1 MNRRELEKEGVDLK
15 LIFLLLLKKI
25 PAVIISSLAGAL
37 LCGGLYGIWHSQAL
51 GNRNYEARSQYY
63 ITFEEIEDENFFAFY
78 YNGYTW
84 NDLLHS
90 DPILGYAMTLLP
102 EGYDRSYVDDCVKA
116 EILSDVRVLTTTV
129 TAPSA
134 EEVVLFQN
142 AVEQAVVHYAGIGEK
157 LERIEVILSKE
168 PGLEDVANHLL
179 RAAATGAAGAAL
191 LAVLLL
197 LFNIAV
203 ADAVYL
209 PQEFEE
215 RFDIPCAGVDCGFL
229 RAELAA
235 NEAQLCGGSNSQGSN
250 SQGSNSKGSSQGE
263 DRSGDRVG
271 GEYPIV
277 DMQRLLDGDE
287 SVFHEIRERGGVIL
301 SFPQGKANGK
311 RLARAIHNLKLQ
323 DCRIVCARITD
334 ADERLLQWYYGLSR
348 RRGRCSEKGNDASS
362 AGDRG

>member
-1 MNRRELEKEGVDLK
+1 MNRRELEREGVDLK
-15 LIFLLLLKKI
+15 LIFLLLFKKI
-25 PAVIISSLAGAL
+25 PVVIISSLAGAL
-37 LCGGLYGIWHSQAL
+37 LCGALYGIWHSRAL

-84 NDLLHS
+84 NDLLSS

-102 EGYDRSYVDDCVKA
+102 GGYDRSYVDDCVKA

-142 AVEQAVVHYAGIGEK
+142 AIEQAVVHYAGVGEK

-168 PGLEDVANHLL
+168 PGLEDVANHML
-179 RAAATGAAGAAL
+179 RAAAVGAAGAAL
-191 LAVLLL
+191 LAVLSL
-197 LFNIAV
+197 LFVIAIE
-203 ADAVYL
+203 DAVYL
-209 PQEFEE
+209 PQDFEE
-215 RFDIPCAGVDCGFL
+215 RFGIPCAGVDCGFL

-235 NEAQLCGGSNSQGSN
+235 NEALLCGGSNSR
-250 SQGSNSKGSSQGE
+250 GSSQGE

-271 GEYPIV
+271 GEYPV
-277 DMQRLLDGDE
+277 VGMQRLLGGDE

-311 RLARAIHNLKLQ
+311 RLARAVHNLKLQ

-334 ADERLLQWYYGLSR
+334 ADERLLQWYYGPSR
-348 RRGRCSEKGNDASS
+348 KRGRCSEKGNDASS
-362 AGDRG
+362 GDRG

>member
-15 LIFLLLLKKI
+15 LIFLLLFKKI
-25 PAVIISSLAGAL
+25 PVVIISSLIGAL
-37 LCGGLYGIWHSQAL
+37 LCGGLYGIWHSRAL

-102 EGYDRSYVDDCVKA
+102 ERYDRSYVDDCVKA

-134 EEVVLFQN
+134 EEVVLFQD
-142 AVEQAVVHYAGIGEK
+142 AVEQAVVHYAGVGEK

-168 PGLEDVANHLL
+168 PGLENVANHML
-179 RAAATGAAGAAL
+179 RAAAVGAAGAAL

-197 LFNIAV
+197 LFYIAV

-215 RFDIPCAGVDCGFL
+215 RFGIPCAGVDCGFL

-235 NEAQLCGGSNSQGSN
+235 NEAQLCGGSRSSN
-250 SQGSNSKGSSQGE
+250 NQDSSSQRGSQSE
-263 DRSGDRVG
+263 DRSGNRIG
-271 GEYPIV
+271 GEYPV
-277 DMQRLLDGDE
+277 LDMQRLLDGDE
-287 SVFHEIRERGGVIL
+287 GVFHEIRERGGVIL

-311 RLARAIHNLKLQ
+311 LLARAIHNLKLQ

-334 ADERLLQWYYGLSR
+334 ADERLLKRYYGPSR
-348 RRGRCSEKGNDASS
+348 RRGRCSKKGNDASS

>member
-1 MNRRELEKEGVDLK
+1 MNRRELEREGVDLK

-25 PAVIISSLAGAL
+25 TYVIVSSLAGAL
-37 LCGGLYGIWHSQAL
+37 LCGSLYGIWHSRAL
-51 GNRNYEARSQYY
+51 GNRNYEARSKYY
-63 ITFEEIEDENFFAFY
+63 ITFEEIEDENFFAFS

-84 NDLLHS
+84 NDLLSS

-134 EEVVLFQN
+134 EEVVLFQD
-142 AVEQAVVHYAGIGEK
+142 AIEQAVVHYTGVGEK
-157 LERIEVILSKE
+157 LERIEVILSRAPE
-168 PGLEDVANHLL
+168 LEDVANHML
-179 RAAATGAAGAAL
+179 RAAAVGAAGAAL
-191 LAVLLL
+191 LAVLLV
-197 LFNIAV
+197 LFVIAIE
-203 ADAVYL
+203 DAVYL

-215 RFDIPCAGVDCGFL
+215 RFGIPCAGVDCGFL

-235 NEAQLCGGSNSQGSN
+235 NEVLLCGGN
-250 SQGSNSKGSSQGE
+250 
-263 DRSGDRVG
+263 RVG
-271 GEYPIV
+271 GEYPV
-277 DMQRLLDGDE
+277 VGMQRLLDGDE

-334 ADERLLQWYYGLSR
+334 ADERLLKRYYGPSR
-348 RRGRCSEKGNDASS
+348 RRGRCSKKGNDASS

>member
-15 LIFLLLLKKI
+15 LIFLLLFKKI
-25 PAVIISSLAGAL
+25 PTVIISSLAGAL

-63 ITFEEIEDENFFAFY
+63 ITFKEIEDENFFAFY

-129 TAPSA
+129 TAPSP
-134 EEVVLFQN
+134 EEVVLFQD

-157 LERIEVILSKE
+157 LERIEVILSEE

-235 NEAQLCGGSNSQGSN
+235 NETLLC
-250 SQGSNSKGSSQGE
+250 
-263 DRSGDRVG
+263 G

-311 RLARAIHNLKLQ
+311 QLARAVHNLKLQ

>member
-1 MNRRELEKEGVDLK
+1 M
-15 LIFLLLLKKI
+15 
-25 PAVIISSLAGAL
+25 
-37 LCGGLYGIWHSQAL
+37 LCGGLYGIWHSRAL

-84 NDLLHS
+84 NDLLSS

-134 EEVVLFQN
+134 EEVVLFQD
-142 AVEQAVVHYAGIGEK
+142 AIEQAVVHYTGVGEK
-157 LERIEVILSKE
+157 LERIEVILSRAPE
-168 PGLEDVANHLL
+168 LEDVANHML
-179 RAAATGAAGAAL
+179 RAAAVGAAGAAL

-197 LFNIAV
+197 LFVIAIE
-203 ADAVYL
+203 DAVYL

-215 RFDIPCAGVDCGFL
+215 RFGIPCAGVDCGFL

-250 SQGSNSKGSSQGE
+250 SQGSNSQGSSSQGE
-263 DRSGDRVG
+263 DRSGNRVG
-271 GEYPIV
+271 GEYPV
-277 DMQRLLDGDE
+277 VGMQRLLDGDE
-287 SVFHEIRERGGVIL
+287 SVFHEIRERGGVIF

-334 ADERLLQWYYGLSR
+334 ADERLLKRYYGLSR